1 MVLSPMQKAKAEG
14 LGVREEG
21 GRDEPAEGWEEDD
34 GSPMCVKVGEV
45 SAAAISNWVSRFL
58 SELLS

>member
-1 MVLSPMQKAKAEG
+1 MVLSPMEKAKAEG

-21 GRDEPAEGWEEDD
+21 GRDELAEGWEEDD
-34 GSPMCVKVGEV
+34 GSPVRVEVGEG

-58 SELLS
+58 SEHLP